1 MFNRSYLHLIT
12 FDFLFSVVSPLA
24 LLETPPSGLLSWAA
38 LPLQSMSQVSFGCAE
53 VALSS
58 IIH

>member
-12 FDFLFSVVSPLA
+12 FDFLFSVSPLA
-24 LLETPPSGLLSWAA
+24 LLETPPSGLHAWAA

-58 IIH
+58 LIH

>member
-1 MFNRSYLHLIT
+1 MFNKSYLHLIC

-24 LLETPPSGLLSWAA
+24 LLETPPSGLLAWAA
-38 LPLQSMSQVSFGCAE
+38 LLQSMSQVSFGYAE

-58 IIH
+58 LIH